1 MASIAGAA
9 ACSGDLGA
17 GELGDTEGTGP
28 GSIDEDGTGWDGA
41 DTTGTGEEP
50 NDESAGDEGEPACP
64 VDCGEGGLCELDED
78 DNPYCACSPGYAPYG
93 LRCLECTTS
102 QGQLDVDV
110 SVVMLDATF
119 RLGGEPFPASI
130 YENGE
135 LTLRDPRSGDE
146 VQLGQT
152 RYGGTQEPVAIL
164 PGAYEVYF
172 SRLTGGEVVPANH
185 DARVGTVHVPDAGS
199 HSLTIDVPAVELS
212 GSFTFNGTPPPDN
225 IYENGRIVL
234 RDPRTG
240 DEIDLGQTRHA
251 TFERVVVPGTYE
263 LRYRRIVAQSLAPL
277 NPDAL
282 VGTVELL
289 ESSSLDVDIPVTT
302 VSGAFLLDGAA
313 PPASIYENG
322 ELRLRDPRTGTDLV
336 LGQTRDGAYTVPVVA
351 GQYEVVYRRL
361 VGGDQVPV
369 NTAAVVDV
377 LDASGDAAEH
387 DIDVQTAIVSGTI
400 TVGGGAPPTDP
411 SNDGLLLLRNAET
424 GDEARLGNT
433 HDGAYSRRVV
443 RGAYDVHYRQETS
456 SGGVPVNT
464 NAWLQAVEVQGGSS
478 LDIDV
483 PMVTVSAA
491 ITLNGQPPPDSAY
504 DDGLLYLRNEQSG
517 DSVLLGNTRLASLQ
531 RPVVPGTYELFYV
544 VEAAGPTVPINAEAH
559 LGTVDV
565 ASSPD
570 LMVDIPVTTMVAD
583 LTVDGAAPPASVYDQ
598 ADLFLQD
605 VGTQDLIH
613 LGRLGLGV
621 LSRTLTAGTYVL
633 VYRGLTSTGQVPVNV
648 DAGLACIELT
658 TP

>member
-1 MASIAGAA
+1 M
-9 ACSGDLGA
+9 
-17 GELGDTEGTGP
+17 
-28 GSIDEDGTGWDGA
+28 
-41 DTTGTGEEP
+41 
-50 NDESAGDEGEPACP
+50 
-64 VDCGEGGLCELDED
+64 
-78 DNPYCACSPGYAPYG
+78 
-93 LRCLECTTS
+93 
-102 QGQLDVDV
+102 
-110 SVVMLDATF
+110 
-119 RLGGEPFPASI
+119 
-130 YENGE
+130 
-135 LTLRDPRSGDE
+135 
-146 VQLGQT
+146 
-152 RYGGTQEPVAIL
+152 
-164 PGAYEVYF
+164 
-172 SRLTGGEVVPANH
+172 
-185 DARVGTVHVPDAGS
+185 
-199 HSLTIDVPAVELS
+199 
-212 GSFTFNGTPPPDN
+212 
-225 IYENGRIVL
+225 
-234 RDPRTG
+234 
-240 DEIDLGQTRHA
+240 
-251 TFERVVVPGTYE
+251 
-263 LRYRRIVAQSLAPL
+263 
-277 NPDAL
+277 
-282 VGTVELL
+282 
-289 ESSSLDVDIPVTT
+289 
-302 VSGAFLLDGAA
+302 
-313 PPASIYENG
+313 
-322 ELRLRDPRTGTDLV
+322 
-336 LGQTRDGAYTVPVVA
+336 
-351 GQYEVVYRRL
+351 VYRRL